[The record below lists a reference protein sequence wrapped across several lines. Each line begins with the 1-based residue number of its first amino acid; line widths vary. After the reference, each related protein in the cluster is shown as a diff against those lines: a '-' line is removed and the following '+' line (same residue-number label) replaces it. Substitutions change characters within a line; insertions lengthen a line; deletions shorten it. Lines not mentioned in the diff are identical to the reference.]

1 MKYLANENKDQGD
14 KSLPSWERGLKLL
27 DQGLRIGKKLSLP
40 SWERGLKYLL
50 LDCGLRRQESLP
62 SWERGLKCLYQKV
75 VSHETGRSPRGS
87 VD

>member
-14 KSLPSWERGLKLL
+14 K
-27 DQGLRIGKKLSLP
+27 SLP

>member
-1 MKYLANENKDQGD
+1 MSLPSWERGLKYLANENKDQGD
-14 KSLPSWERGLKLL
+14 K
-27 DQGLRIGKKLSLP
+27 SLP